1 MLLHVDPGDDLAI
14 YDQIVRQIK
23 FAVAAEVLRPGELI
37 PSVRETARSL
47 AINPN
52 TVARAYRELQ
62 GAGILQSVRGT
73 GLAVA
78 PEAVQRCRTDRL
90 DLIRRRIRQTLS
102 EAQRS
107 RLETTEL
114 RRIVEEE
121 LSRLE
126 QGGAA

>member
-90 DLIRRRIRQTLS
+90 DLIRRRIRQTLR